1 MTPDYTDDPVAAEI
15 ASHLVLARWAKY
27 DADPDLRDDQ
37 RLAMIAGD
45 VTALTNTAAA
55 LRAITDTVASGSSPE
70 ALAVRVAAADAQK
83 AADARRFHS
92 RGQVIGSRL
101 DVRKAAEDL
110 DRQRT
115 ALTKAES
122 AFERLSRDPGCPE
135 GERLIAEGGLVL
147 QRQRVQAAEAA
158 LADAEARKK

>member
-1 MTPDYTDDPVAAEI
+1 MDPDYTDDPIAAEI
-15 ASHLVLARWAKY
+15 AAHVVLARWAKY
-27 DADPDLRDDQ
+27 DADPDLRDYQ

-45 VTALTNTAAA
+45 VTALTNAAAA
-55 LRAITDTVASGSSPE
+55 LRAIAGTVASGSAPE
-70 ALAVRVAAADAQK
+70 ALAARAAAADAKK

-122 AFERLSRDPGCPE
+122 AFERLQRSDAPD
-135 GERLIAEGGLVL
+135 GEKLIAEGALIL
-147 QRQRVQAAEAA
+147 QRERVQAAEAA
-158 LADAEARKK
+158 LTEADARRM